1 MFIPKQTSQN
11 NNNNYIYSKKEI
23 KEMTWLTKGVEILYP
38 KDKFYFSNEDKIIIK
53 KYLLSKS
60 PPPLD
65 IRRQVKF

>member
-38 KDKFYFSNEDKIIIK
+38 KDKFYFSNEEKTIIK

-60 PPPLD
+60 PPSLD

>member
-38 KDKFYFSNEDKIIIK
+38 KDKFYFSNEDKTIIK

>member
-38 KDKFYFSNEDKIIIK
+38 KDKFYFSNEDKTIIK

-60 PPPLD
+60 PPSLD

>member
-1 MFIPKQTSQN
+1 MFIPKQTYQN
-11 NNNNYIYSKKEI
+11 NNNNYSYSKKEI

-38 KDKFYFSNEDKIIIK
+38 KDKFYFSNEDKTIIK